1 MMLEDAGVTTTGAV
15 SSAFDLAIHLVKRTL
30 GAAVATATARV
41 SLLPDQRL
49 SQSPFV
55 DARMVQPDL
64 PPFAQQVAQWLDTRL
79 AKPFQL
85 TQMAQAFCVSSSTLM
100 RRVKAETGHT
110 PLALLQRARVEK
122 AKQLLHSTHWSL
134 VRITEAVGYAD
145 IASFTRLFA
154 RWVGESPA
162 RYRRRKAVSG

>member
-1 MMLEDAGVTTTGAV
+1 
-15 SSAFDLAIHLVKRTL
+15 
-30 GAAVATATARV
+30 
-41 SLLPDQRL
+41 
-49 SQSPFV
+49 
-55 DARMVQPDL
+55 
-64 PPFAQQVAQWLDTRL
+64 
-79 AKPFQL
+79 
-85 TQMAQAFCVSSSTLM
+85 M

-134 VRITEAVGYAD
+134 ARITEAVGYAD

-162 RYRRRKAVSG
+162 RYRHRKAVSG